1 MIGASCMR
9 VSAKAFLYR
18 TASKSVASGRTR
30 PVGAIHVSIYRSI
43 YLYSFYIYIYMYRER
58 DLSIYDINEG
68 NAAQRQAGR
77 EESSAR

>member
-1 MIGASCMR
+1 
-9 VSAKAFLYR
+9 
-18 TASKSVASGRTR
+18 
-30 PVGAIHVSIYRSI
+30 
-43 YLYSFYIYIYMYRER
+43 MYRER